1 MTTLKDVA
9 DLAGVSPITVS
20 RVVNAPETVKL
31 QTRQRIEEAMRTLNY
46 APNTAAKNLASNRTG
61 IVVVYIP
68 RDIDLSNP
76 FMMHLIAGVSEVL
89 SNRMYS
95 MLILRDREKESM
107 CDGYIATGLLK
118 DEINNFVSFASQR
131 NRPVVLFGH
140 TSRPDVICIDIDN
153 VEGAYRGV
161 DHLIKLGHSEIMMIN
176 VQEDK
181 DYVLDRQKGYEK
193 ALEANGIQFDKND
206 VVFTENS
213 VDGGAKAVRDIFA
226 RSRQYSAIFCAT
238 DTIAIGAVSELYR
251 LGYKV
256 PDQLSVVG
264 FDGLGHHLLCSL
276 PITTIQQPV
285 FEVGKMLA
293 TALLKKINSEK
304 VDYLELVSPNFIL
317 GESTSQNSVDSRS
330 SGFTK

>member
-9 DLAGVSPITVS
+9 DLAGVAPITVS

-31 QTRQRIEEAMRTLNY
+31 LTRQRIEEAMRTLNY
-46 APNTAAKNLASNRTG
+46 TPNTAAKNLASNRTG
-61 IVVVYIP
+61 VVDVFIP

-118 DEINNFVSFASQR
+118 NEINDFVSFASQR

-140 TSRPDVICIDIDN
+140 TTRPDVVCIDVDN
-153 VEGAYRGV
+153 VEGAYRSV
-161 DHLIKLGHSEIMMIN
+161 DHLIKLGHSQIVMIN
-176 VQEDK
+176 VLEDK
-181 DYVLDRQKGYEK
+181 DYVTDRQKGYEK
-193 ALEANGIQFDKND
+193 ALESNNIKFDVKN

-213 VDGGAKAVRDIFA
+213 VDGGAKAVRDILANSKQF
-226 RSRQYSAIFCAT
+226 SAVFCAT
-238 DTIAIGAVSELYR
+238 DTIAIGAVSELNR

-256 PDQLSVVG
+256 PDHVSVVG
-264 FDGLGHHLLCSL
+264 FDGLGHHLLCSV
-276 PITTIQQPV
+276 PITTVQQPV

-293 TALLKKINSEK
+293 TALLNKINNDNVEFQK
-304 VDYLELVSPNFIL
+304 LIPPNFIL
-317 GESTSQNSVDSRS
+317 GESTSMNLVDSRS
-330 SGFTK
+330 GGFTK